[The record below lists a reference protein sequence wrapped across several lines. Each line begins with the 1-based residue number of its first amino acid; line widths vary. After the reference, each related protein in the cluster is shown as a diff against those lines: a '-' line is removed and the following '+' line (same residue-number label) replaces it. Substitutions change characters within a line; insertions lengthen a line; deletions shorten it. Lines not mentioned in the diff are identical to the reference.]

1 MLPKSKQIYF
11 EFQMHVPPEGDVPLQ
26 HGGMPAISFG
36 RSCVNAQAMSVGTR
50 SSECISGSAWEIVP
64 VPG

>member
-1 MLPKSKQIYF
+1 
-11 EFQMHVPPEGDVPLQ
+11 MHVPPEGDVPLQ

-36 RSCVNAQAMSVGTR
+36 RRCVDAQAMSVGTR
-50 SSECISGSAWEIVP
+50 SSECISGSACEIVP